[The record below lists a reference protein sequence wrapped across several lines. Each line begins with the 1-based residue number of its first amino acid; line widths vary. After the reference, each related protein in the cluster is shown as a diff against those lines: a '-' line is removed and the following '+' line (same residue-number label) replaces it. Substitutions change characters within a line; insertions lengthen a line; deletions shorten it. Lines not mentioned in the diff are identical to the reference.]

1 MLWEAKIED
10 DFIYGY
16 TENYI
21 RVATHYDAN
30 LINKISN
37 VLLEK
42 LDKNIII
49 AKILNDENKSLV
61 EYLLPHVLGLVEEVG
76 EFIISERRNFD
87 HNKVEEKLQV
97 I

>member
-1 MLWEAKIED
+1 MMK
-10 DFIYGY
+10 
-16 TENYI
+16 
-21 RVATHYDAN
+21 
-30 LINKISN
+30 
-37 VLLEK
+37 
-42 LDKNIII
+42 
-49 AKILNDENKSLV
+49 NKSLV